1 MDQPDGAPTAAKRA
15 LRDRLLARRAARPA
29 QARTELGLALAT
41 AAVGDPR
48 LRTASRV
55 CGYVGVGTE
64 PATGPLLDALRSAG
78 VEVLLPVV
86 APGGALRWAHY
97 DGPQSLVPAAMGLLE
112 PSGPR
117 LDTSAAA
124 AADLM
129 LVPALGIDRG
139 GNRLGRGGGY
149 YDRMLAGLP
158 PPGRGRPITW
168 GAVFDEEV
176 LEAVPTEPHDV
187 PLDGALTASGRIVL
201 ATGLR

>member
-41 AAVGDPR
+41 AAVEDPR

-64 PATGPLLDALRSAG
+64 PATGPLLDALRRG
-78 VEVLLPVV
+78 HQ
-86 APGGALRWAHY
+86 ALRAVVV
-97 DGPQSLVPAAMGLLE
+97 GPAQSLVPAAMGLLE